1 MNWLNQELLILS
13 ITAIS
18 IGFFHTLLG
27 PDHYL
32 PFIVMA
38 RARRWS
44 LLKTGWITFLCGI
57 GHIMSSVLLGII
69 GAALGIAVTR
79 LEILESF
86 RGNLAAWALIAFGLV
101 YFIWGLRQAI
111 RNRPHAHLHD
121 HIDEGDHVHT
131 HVHNKEHLHIHNK
144 EKSAD
149 LTPWVL
155 FTIFI
160 FGPCEPL
167 IPILMYPAAKKSI
180 FGLVWV
186 TSIFAAVTI
195 ATMLGVVIIST
206 FGINLLPMKKL
217 ERYTHAIAGGTIFIC
232 GLAIQFLGA

>member
-1 MNWLNQELLILS
+1 MNQELLILS

-44 LLKTGWITFLCGI
+44 LLKTGWVTFLCGI

-69 GAALGIAVTR
+69 GVALGIAVTR

-86 RGNLAAWALIAFGLV
+86 RGNLAAWALIAFGFV

-144 EKSAD
+144 EKAAS

-186 TSIFAAVTI
+186 TGIFAVVTI
-195 ATMLGVVIIST
+195 ATMLGVVMIST
-206 FGINLLPMKKL
+206 FGINILPMKKL

-232 GLAIQFLGA
+232 GLAIQLLGA

>member
-13 ITAIS
+13 ITAVS

-32 PFIVMA
+32 PFIMMA

-44 LLKTGWITFLCGI
+44 LLKTGCVTFLCGI
-57 GHIMSSVLLGII
+57 GHIMSSVLLGTI
-69 GAALGIAVTR
+69 GVVLGIAVTR
-79 LEILESF
+79 LKILESF
-86 RGNLAAWALIAFGLV
+86 RGNLATWALIAFGLV

-121 HIDEGDHVHT
+121 HIDESDHVHT

-144 EKSAD
+144 EKAAN

-155 FTIFI
+155 FTIFV

-167 IPILMYPAAKKSI
+167 IPVLMYPAAKKSI

-186 TSIFAAVTI
+186 ASIFAVVTI

-232 GLAIQFLGA
+232 GLAIKFLS

>member
-1 MNWLNQELLILS
+1 MNWLDQELLILS
-13 ITAIS
+13 ITAVS

-38 RARRWS
+38 RTKRWS
-44 LLKTGWITFLCGI
+44 LLKTGWVTFLCGI

-69 GAALGIAVTR
+69 GVTLGIAVTR

-121 HIDEGDHVHT
+121 HIDEGNHAHT

-144 EKSAD
+144 EKAAN

-155 FTIFI
+155 FTIFA

-180 FGLVWV
+180 FGLILV
-186 TSIFAAVTI
+186 TGIFAVATI

-206 FGINLLPMKKL
+206 FGINLLPMRKL
-217 ERYTHAIAGGTIFIC
+217 ERYTHAIAGGAIFIC
-232 GLAIQFLGA
+232 GLAIKFFGA